1 MKLDPKRL
9 TKWLEDKIKAH
20 TPPTGRGNAYD
31 DSVAPLVQQ
40 TYQSVLEFV
49 KANTALSLAD
59 LKPGDYFRFADGKE
73 KEVVFQ
79 RGHGDQI
86 IELNRNVGEYF
97 EVENEDLTRPVARL
111 QATFEDVK

>member
-1 MKLDPKRL
+1 MKLDSNVL
-9 TKWLEDKIKAH
+9 VKWLEKMIKVHA
-20 TPPTGRGNAYD
+20 PPTGRGNAYD

-49 KANTALSLAD
+49 KSNATLSLAD
-59 LKPGDYFRFADGKE
+59 LKPGDYFRFADGRE

-86 IELNRNVGEYF
+86 LELNRNVGEYF
-97 EVENEDLTRPVARL
+97 EAENKDLQRPVVRL